1 MTMPFR
7 DTGDR
12 QVPDKSSALRERRFE
27 ADFDLSWIGRSTGR
41 AERRQVVVLAIG
53 FAPLAVADPEEIV
66 ETLARRRIM
75 VERVVARY
83 CGTVSRVDPDLQ
95 IATWG
100 WPLSC
105 EADTRLA
112 VAAALA
118 IAGEPAD
125 RARCGVDAGIAIT
138 PETDE
143 QAAGMGIVGEMH
155 AMATAL
161 QLDAE
166 PCSVRV
172 SETVRQLIGAAFEI
186 GVVPLAG
193 DKPRCW
199 NVLRRRWPAA
209 TRLTHDTHELI
220 GRIREI
226 ATLTQHWK
234 ACQSGSSRA
243 LCLEGDSGV
252 GKSAL
257 VARIDHHV
265 RDSGGHAVIVQCLH
279 ETQARPIASVRR
291 LMKELG
297 NLVSAGGEPA
307 VPVGTGKG
315 ARAQCSSLYLHQPG
329 VDMVG
334 KGSGKPDTYHATAVL
349 RSAIADMTATR
360 PLLVVVEDLQWCD
373 PESMIVLRQLAQ
385 GIEAHQGVMFLTTRR
400 PAREEI
406 AGVGCEAIGEA
417 FLVRHLTV
425 GEIERT
431 LSRTPAGTALAP
443 DMRRR
448 IAEHADGIPLYA
460 LELARLCAEAPDR
473 EMHHRLLSKP
483 NALNAALTS
492 RLDALSALKPLAQ
505 AAAVLG
511 RRFDCRVLAMILQM
525 DARALGDRLEMLVTL
540 GILERAE
547 PGRPEVYRFAR
558 ALMWSQAYGSV
569 LKGRRKQL
577 HSQAAMALTTAFQAE
592 AHSHPEA
599 VAHHFRKAADHKHA
613 FKWWRIAAEMAAANG
628 TPATAVAH
636 LTQALAAKGEE
647 PDACDAV
654 EEAELLSRL
663 GAHLG
668 ALRGNASRE
677 TVAAYERALQL
688 IDAMPARPADLGF
701 DIGWG
706 LVAIHLVRGNVREA
720 VSMSGRLLEDARESQ
735 RDDVLLL
742 ALRMHGTA
750 RMLSGRVA
758 EAVELLS
765 HAAEIYEPALH
776 GGLRV
781 RYVSD
786 PGAVA
791 LAHLASAQALAGD
804 LEVSRRTRA
813 RALEL
818 AGDIA
823 HPHTSAN
830 VLGVLSLAAVHL
842 DEPGVAASLARA
854 SLAIAREHGHTYWVA
869 RASLIIAWDGGRR
882 DPSRG
887 LAAMDDALEKYH
899 HTGAGRASVLAHCL
913 AADIAIRARKP
924 DVALELIAPVA
935 DAGET
940 HGEWIYAPETMR
952 LKALALAQIGCSHRA
967 EALRLLG
974 EAGALALRQGTPEL
988 ARRSTLAR
996 QEISSS
1002 GRSGL
1007 RTSGR
1012 RAEPAQT

>member
-1 MTMPFR
+1 MPLR

-12 QVPDKSSALRERRFE
+12 LAPCNSSEPGEPRLE

-53 FAPLAVADPEEIV
+53 FAPVAVADPEEIV
-66 ETLARRRIM
+66 ETLARRRSL
-75 VERVVARY
+75 VERIVSRH
-83 CGTVSRVDPDLQ
+83 CGTVARADPDLQ
-95 IATWG
+95 IAAWG
-100 WPLSC
+100 WPLAR

-118 IAGEPAD
+118 IAGEPVGQ
-125 RARCGVDAGIAIT
+125 ARCGVDAGIAIT
-138 PETDE
+138 PETDDH
-143 QAAGMGIVGEMH
+143 AAGLGIIGGMH
-155 AMATAL
+155 ATATAL
-161 QLDAE
+161 QLGAD
-166 PCSVRV
+166 SGTVII
-172 SETVRQLIGAAFEI
+172 SDTVRQLIGAAFEI
-186 GVVPLAG
+186 GIVPRSE

-199 NVLRRRWPAA
+199 SVLRQRSSAA
-209 TRLTHDTHELI
+209 TRQAQKTHELI

-226 ATLTQHWK
+226 TVLTEHWK
-234 ACQSGSSRA
+234 ACEAGQSRA
-243 LCLEGDSGV
+243 LGLAGDSGI

-257 VARIDHHV
+257 VARIEHYV
-265 RDSGGHAVIVQCLH
+265 RDRGGQAVIVNCLH
-279 ETQARPIASVRR
+279 ETQAHPLTPVRHLLEALDKPAS
-291 LMKELG
+291 G
-297 NLVSAGGEPA
+297 P
-307 VPVGTGKG
+307 
-315 ARAQCSSLYLHQPG
+315 RAPNHSQ
-329 VDMVG
+329 
-334 KGSGKPDTYHATAVL
+334 ATTVL
-349 RSAIADMTATR
+349 RSAISEVTAVR
-360 PLLVVVEDLQWCD
+360 PLLLVVEDLQWCD
-373 PESMIVLRQLAQ
+373 PDSMTVLRQLAK
-385 GIEAHQGVMFLTTRR
+385 GIDAHRRVLLLNTRR
-400 PAREEI
+400 PTGAAGTDARFEPF
-406 AGVGCEAIGEA
+406 GDTCH
-417 FLVRHLTV
+417 VRHLTV

-431 LSRTPAGTALAP
+431 LASTPMAASLAP

-492 RLDALSALKPLAQ
+492 CLDALSTLKPLAQ

-525 DARALGDRLEMLVTL
+525 DARSLGERLAMLVDL

-547 PGRPEVYRFAR
+547 PGRPEIYRFAR
-558 ALMWSQAYGSV
+558 ALMWSQAYGSM
-569 LKGRRKQL
+569 LKGRRRQL
-577 HSQAAMALTTAFQAE
+577 HAQAAAAVTTAFPAE
-592 AHSHPEA
+592 ARSYPET
-599 VAHHFRKAADHKHA
+599 VAHHFRKAADHKRA
-613 FKWWRIAAEMAAANG
+613 FKWWRAAAEVAAAKG

-636 LTQALAAKGEE
+636 LTQALAAKSEE

-654 EEAELLSRL
+654 EEAELLSLL

-668 ALRGNASRE
+668 ALRGNASRD

-706 LVAIHLVRGNVREA
+706 LVAINLVRGNVREA
-720 VSMSGRLLEDARESQ
+720 VTMSGRLLEDARESH

-750 RMLSGRVA
+750 RLLSGRVA

-765 HAAEIYEPALH
+765 RATEIYEPALH

-804 LEVSRRTRA
+804 LDVSRQTRI
-813 RALEL
+813 RALRL
-818 AGDIA
+818 TGDIA

-854 SLAIAREHGHTYWVA
+854 SQAVAKDYGHTYWVA
-869 RASLIIAWDGGRR
+869 RASLIIAWDRGRR
-882 DPSRG
+882 DPDRG
-887 LAAMDDALEKYH
+887 LAAIDEALDLYH
-899 HTGAGRASVLAHCL
+899 QTGAGRASVLAHCL
-913 AADIAIRARKP
+913 AADIAIRAGKP
-924 DVALELIAPVA
+924 DVALERIAPVA

-952 LKALALAQIGCSHRA
+952 LKALALARLGRPQRA
-967 EALRLLG
+967 EAVRLLG
-974 EAGALALRQGTPEL
+974 EAEALALRQGTPEL
-988 ARRSTLAR
+988 AKRSAAALLGLRSSGQCGHRST
-996 QEISSS
+996 
-1002 GRSGL
+1002 
-1007 RTSGR
+1007 
-1012 RAEPAQT
+1012 